1 MKVTELQV
9 DVRKLSRM
17 KQKVIR
23 PKYEKSLK
31 RLEEEHEKFQNILK
45 RFPIGDL

>member
-1 MKVTELQV
+1 
-9 DVRKLSRM
+9 M

-23 PKYEKSLK
+23 PKYGKSLK